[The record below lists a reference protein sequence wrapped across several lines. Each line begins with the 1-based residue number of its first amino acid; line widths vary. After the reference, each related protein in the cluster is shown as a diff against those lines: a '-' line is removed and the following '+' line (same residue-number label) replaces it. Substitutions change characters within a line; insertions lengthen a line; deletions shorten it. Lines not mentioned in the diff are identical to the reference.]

1 MSLPQRWAF
10 TCSHCYAPARMRT
23 ADDQHILMRTLYI
36 ECTNLGC
43 GAVFRGE
50 AVITHQ
56 LALPVEPN
64 PQVNLPL
71 APSAMRKKARGDSIG
86 DNASPQIDMLEEVTP

>member
-1 MSLPQRWAF
+1 
-10 TCSHCYAPARMRT
+10 MRT

-64 PQVNLPL
+64 PSVTLPL
-71 APSAMRKKARGDSIG
+71 APTAMRKKARTDSLGDQA
-86 DNASPQIDMLEEVTP
+86 DPQLDMLESEAQ